1 MSRRR
6 IATAGVRTGF
16 ATTGYKS
23 CGAWSAAGCGHPA
36 LRILWGAVQGRAGR
50 PGGRPLR
57 ERNRESLRYRA
68 GQNPAPTEGLYGVW

>member
-1 MSRRR
+1 MR

-16 ATTGYKS
+16 AMTGYKS
-23 CGAWSAAGCGHPA
+23 CGVWSAAGWGHPA

-68 GQNPAPTEGLYGVW
+68 G